1 MKYRRNQMTKED
13 ITFRTDGY
21 PGTIEDSQSLNADSG
36 PSVIRFGNLVTR
48 SIHHIDNG
56 TSTPAD
62 IDIYC
67 DFLSKYDV

>member
-1 MKYRRNQMTKED
+1 MMTEGD

-21 PGTIEDSQSLNADSG
+21 PGSIEDSQSLNLYSG

>member
-1 MKYRRNQMTKED
+1 MAEGD

-21 PGTIEDSQSLNADSG
+21 PGSIEDSQSLNLYSG

>member
-1 MKYRRNQMTKED
+1 MSEGD

-21 PGTIEDSQSLNADSG
+21 PGSIEDSQSLNLYSG

>member
-1 MKYRRNQMTKED
+1 MMTEGG

-21 PGTIEDSQSLNADSG
+21 PGTIEDSQSLNVDSG
-36 PSVIRFGNLVTR
+36 PSVIRFGNLITR
-48 SIHHIDNG
+48 SIHHINNG